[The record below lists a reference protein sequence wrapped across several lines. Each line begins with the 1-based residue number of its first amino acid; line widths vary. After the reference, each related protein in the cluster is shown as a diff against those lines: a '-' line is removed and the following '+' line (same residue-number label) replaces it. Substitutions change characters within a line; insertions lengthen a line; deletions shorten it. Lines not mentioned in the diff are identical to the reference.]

1 MPEIKLNGPAVVNGA
16 IRYPTEGLIPV
27 AEAEAERLYD
37 GGFLDLDD
45 DDDDDDGLDGEKV
58 NDLKSLA
65 ELEGVDLGDASKKA
79 DIIAAIRA
87 HRASNPAE

>member
-27 AEAEAERLYD
+27 TEAEADRLYD
-37 GGFLDLDD
+37 GGFLDLEDGELG
-45 DDDDDDGLDGEKV
+45 DGLEDEKV

-79 DIIAAIRA
+79 EIIAAIRA

>member
-1 MPEIKLNGPAVVNGA
+1 MPEIKLNGPAVVSGA

-27 AEAEAERLYD
+27 TEAEAERLYD
-37 GGFLDLDD
+37 GGFLDLEDD
-45 DDDDDDGLDGEKV
+45 ELGDGLEDEKV

-65 ELEGVDLGDASKKA
+65 ELEGVDLGEASKKA

>member
-16 IRYPTEGLIPV
+16 IRYPIEGLIPV
-27 AEAEAERLYD
+27 TEKEAQRLHD

-45 DDDDDDGLDGEKV
+45 EDDGLDDEKV
-58 NDLKSLA
+58 NDLKALA

-87 HRASNPAE
+87 HRAANPEE

>member
-27 AEAEAERLYD
+27 NDVEAERLFK
-37 GGFLDLDD
+37 GGFLDLDE
-45 DDDDDDGLDGEKV
+45 DDGDDLADEKV
-58 NDLKSLA
+58 DDLKSLA
-65 ELEGVDLGDASKKA
+65 ELEGVDLGAATKKA

-87 HRASNPAE
+87 HRAANPAE